1 MTKLYCLPHAGGTPA
16 GYRGWI
22 KELAPDLEVVPL
34 QHPRPDEETKL
45 TLQESAQGV
54 ADDVDGGDYAFFG
67 HSLGA
72 VIAFEAARVLTAAG
86 SPPRRLFVC
95 GSAVPP
101 VESARGRD
109 LRLLP
114 DREFL
119 DEVAQ
124 LGGLPPEVRADAELR
139 HEFLPGLRADYT
151 LAETYEYQAGPRLT
165 CPVSAFRGRT
175 DPHVDKA
182 GLRRWAD
189 HTDDDVVAREVPGDH
204 FPLQHAAL
212 FLHRAIRKDLAVDQP
227 AHV

>member
-1 MTKLYCLPHAGGTPA
+1 MTTLYCLPHAGGTPA
-16 GYRGWI
+16 VYRGWI
-22 KELAPDLEVVPL
+22 KELAPAPEVVPL
-34 QHPRPDEETKL
+34 QHPRPAEDAPM
-45 TLQESAQGV
+45 TLQESAHGV
-54 ADDVDGGDYAFFG
+54 AGEIDVEDYALFG

-72 VIAFEAARVLTAAG
+72 VIAFEAARVLTEAG
-86 SPPRRLFVC
+86 TPPRRLFVC

-119 DEVAQ
+119 DEVAR
-124 LGGLPPEVRADAELR
+124 LGGLPHEVRADAELR

-151 LAETYEYQAGPRLT
+151 LAETYEYREGPRLT

-182 GLRRWAD
+182 GLRRWRD
-189 HTDDDVVAREVPGDH
+189 HTDDDVVVREVPGDH
-204 FPLQHAAL
+204 FPLQHAGL
-212 FLHRAIRKDLAVDQP
+212 FLHRAIRKDLAVGEP
-227 AHV
+227 ASV